1 MRYALCALL
10 YAQFCHAEYRVK
22 TSKDKKAAVVED
34 AVQIVTFRVGAE
46 EYGLDIGAITEVIRP
61 LKITPLP
68 RMPQFIEGVINLR
81 GAIIPVIDLR
91 KRFAL
96 EKIVDNPRTMRM
108 VITRGAVA
116 DGPDKG
122 LLGLLVD
129 SVHEVLHLRKKD
141 IEPAPQAATGEFADF
156 ITGMGKAGER
166 LIILLD
172 IPKVLSQQERA
183 ALEKAEHGEP

>member
-1 MRYALCALL
+1 M
-10 YAQFCHAEYRVK
+10 K
-22 TSKDKKAAVVED
+22 TTKDKKAAPD
-34 AVQIVTFRVGAE
+34 DIVQIVTFRVGPE
-46 EYGLDIGAITEVIRP
+46 EYGMNIGVITEVIRP

-68 RMPQFIEGVINLR
+68 RMPEFIEGVINLR
-81 GAIIPVIDLR
+81 GVIIPIIDLR

-96 EKIVDNPRTMRM
+96 AEIIDNPRTMRM

-116 DGPDKG
+116 GASGSDKG

-129 SVHEVLHLRKKD
+129 SVHEVLHLNKKD
-141 IEPAPQAATGEFADF
+141 IEPAPHAATGEFADF

-172 IPKVLSQQERA
+172 IPKVLSQQEHS
-183 ALEKAEHGEP
+183 ALAKAGNVEP